1 MLMQID
7 EFRRRVDDDM
17 DTLVSELQFV
27 TSRRTSAEEA
37 AWRSSLPKVAKAF
50 SAPSFSRLHM
60 FFGEVGLGYLRDRCF
75 TTVLEQLYQHHRL
88 VDLRHTHV
96 FADEFLK
103 LVERAHE
110 KLPRCFR
117 RDNFLP
123 SMDYPDAWCEHSS
136 RSVSDISLCRV
147 NSGNA
152 T

>member
-60 FFGEVGLGYLRDRCF
+60 FFGGPGSKPI
-75 TTVLEQLYQHHRL
+75 Q
-88 VDLRHTHV
+88 
-96 FADEFLK
+96 
-103 LVERAHE
+103 
-110 KLPRCFR
+110 
-117 RDNFLP
+117 
-123 SMDYPDAWCEHSS
+123 
-136 RSVSDISLCRV
+136 
-147 NSGNA
+147 
-152 T
+152 